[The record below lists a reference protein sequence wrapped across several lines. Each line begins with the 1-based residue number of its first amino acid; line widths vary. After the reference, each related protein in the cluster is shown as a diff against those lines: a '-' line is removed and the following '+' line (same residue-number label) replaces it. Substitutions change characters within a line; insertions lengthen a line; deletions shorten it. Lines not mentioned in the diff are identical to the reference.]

1 VIVVISVVSDAGD
14 HTEIQ
19 TSSGLDFIT
28 TVTKTVGSNRERPVL
43 PALERAKVRLS
54 GTEETA

>member
-19 TSSGLDFIT
+19 TFSGLDFIT
-28 TVTKTVGSNRERPVL
+28 TVTKTAGGNRKCLVL